1 MRNKYS
7 KSKYSVLRI
16 LGVIFGIPNFF
27 EIDNPIIT
35 PTYVILH
42 KWNRTSPLY
51 LVDNLSQ
58 KFRTSLI
65 LFPTI

>member
-1 MRNKYS
+1 MSNRNTKANIPFQ
-7 KSKYSVLRI
+7 RI
-16 LGVIFGIPNFF
+16 LGVIFRIPNFF

-51 LVDNLSQ
+51 LVGNLSQ
-58 KFRTSLI
+58 MSRTSI
-65 LFPTI
+65 